1 MSAIL
6 DGHPAAGEPRTV
18 KVWDILVRLFH
29 WSFAA
34 CFAGAWLTAESE
46 RFRDVHVTLG
56 YTMAGLIAFR
66 LLWGLVGTRHAR
78 FASFVRGPAAVLAS
92 LRELGS
98 ARPLH
103 LAGHNP
109 LGGWMVLALLLC
121 LLVQTSSG
129 LFANDDLFNEGP
141 LYEHVSKALSDT
153 LTAVHHLNFGLLLGL
168 VALHVA
174 AVAWHRLRKGERLVG
189 AMIHGRKR
197 LDGPAPALARA
208 RRALPWLALS
218 AGVVAFVV
226 NL

>member
-1 MSAIL
+1 MNLAIV
-6 DGHPAAGEPRTV
+6 R
-18 KVWDILVRLFH
+18 VWDLPVRLFH
-29 WSFAA
+29 WGIVALLGYSWWSGEEGGMTLEYHMWSGYAVLTLVLFRVLWG
-34 CFAGAWLTAESE
+34 FAGS
-46 RFRDVHVTLG
+46 
-56 YTMAGLIAFR
+56 
-66 LLWGLVGTRHAR
+66 GTAR

-153 LTAVHHLNFGLLLGL
+153 LTTVHHLNFGLLLGL